1 MVNYCCFYCYFDV
14 PNFDVL
20 FLLSLTG
27 YTDQADFITYLSTK
41 SVKSAR
47 EINLNLLEES

>member
-1 MVNYCCFYCYFDV
+1 MIKNGYSIY
-14 PNFDVL
+14 
-20 FLLSLTG
+20 FLLSLAD
-27 YTDQADFITYLSTK
+27 YANQADFITYLSTK